1 MVQQQLQMQHG
12 MYANYQQA
20 AVAAASAQNYNQQL
34 QAQAAAAAG
43 YPGVYAP
50 AQFYSHNPGQ
60 YPQQTHTLVMPV
72 SQIICEIG

>member
-1 MVQQQLQMQHG
+1 MCAVQQLQMQPG

-20 AVAAASAQNYNQQL
+20 AAAAASAQNYNQQL
-34 QAQAAAAAG
+34 QAAAAAG
-43 YPGVYAP
+43 YPGAYAP

-72 SQIICEIG
+72 SQMWEIG